1 MLKLTRKVG
10 ERINIG
16 DDIVICVLEV
26 NKGNVRLGIEAPSR
40 VTILRHEVFER
51 IQAENLESA
60 RGAAGDLSKA
70 AEIWRQKGHK
80 S

>member
-26 NKGNVRLGIEAPSR
+26 NKANVRLGIEAPSR

-51 IQAENLESA
+51 IQAENLGSA
-60 RGAAGDLSKA
+60 RGAAEDLGKA
-70 AEIWRQKGHK
+70 AAIWRQKGQG
-80 S
+80 